1 MYNKTWLILVAALVL
16 VLSLL
21 PACRAEAPTPAPAP
35 MTTYPEMTLKFATWL
50 AMDHPSALSSYIR
63 QADLITERTDGAV
76 TFEWYPLAQLFKPT
90 EAIASVG
97 AGVADLSILV
107 FTYEAGRVPL
117 GSVEGLPFAFETPE
131 QVLEVYR
138 RGWDMLQAEVA
149 PFNVKLL
156 SYNAA
161 QPHVLCTKDKP
172 VRTIDDVK
180 GLKIRGAG
188 GLEDMMLEA
197 IGAIPVTMSSADVY
211 LAIQTGVLDGGCSL
225 PTSPDAHPWGDLVKY
240 MMLTNHMYVAGATMI
255 NLDTWNN
262 LPPEVQ
268 EIMLEA
274 SRDMEDYNIAYLDQM
289 FEESVGEW
297 SSLPGKEVIEFSEVE
312 RMKWK
317 ELSAPIWDDWVSI
330 CEEAGKGDEARQLL
344 TIIEDVTG

>member
-1 MYNKTWLILVAALVL
+1 MFDKRWIILALALVL
-16 VLSLL
+16 ILSLL
-21 PACRAEAPTPAPAP
+21 LACTPVAPTPTPTP
-35 MTTYPEMTLKFATWL
+35 TFPEIKLKFATWL

-63 QADLITERTDGAV
+63 QADLITERTEGAV
-76 TFEWYPLAQLFKPT
+76 TFEWYPQAQLFKPT

-97 AGVADLSILV
+97 AGVADLSVLV
-107 FTYEAGRVPL
+107 FAYEAGRVPL
-117 GSVEGLPFAFETPE
+117 GSVEGLPFAFETPDE
-131 QVLEVYR
+131 VLEVYR

-161 QPHVLCTKDKP
+161 QAHVLCTKDKP
-172 VRTIDDVK
+172 VRTLDDVK

-197 IGAIPVTMSSADVY
+197 IGAIPVTMSTVDVY

-225 PTSPDAHPWGDLVKY
+225 PTSPDAHLWGDLVQY

-262 LPPEVQ
+262 LSPEVQ
-268 EIMLEA
+268 EIMLDA
-274 SRDMEDYNIAYLDQM
+274 SRDMEDYNVAYLDQM

-297 SSLPGKEVIEFSEVE
+297 SSLPGKEVIQFSEVE

-317 ELSAPIWDDWVSI
+317 ELSMPIWDDWVSI
-330 CEEAGKGDEARQLL
+330 CEEAGKGDEARQFL
-344 TIIEDVTG
+344 TIIDDVTG